1 LCFDSPFKLFKMKL
15 LPLGVQ
21 HFDDLI
27 QENRIYVDKT
37 ALIYQLATTGK
48 IYFLSRP
55 RRFGKSLL
63 VSTLKQLFEGNKILF
78 KDLWIA
84 DKWDWSKTHPVI
96 HISFAALDFL
106 NDNLGAAISDRLHK
120 IAGESGLVLTKKT
133 YKSQFEELI
142 ELLYQKTKQQ
152 VVILI
157 DEYDKPIVHYL
168 EYDTMDQAEKN
179 QKILKNFY
187 SSLKDAGAMIRF
199 LFITGV
205 SKFSKVSLFS
215 DLNHMTDLTLQP
227 EYAGLT
233 GYTQTELKHYFS
245 EYLQRAV
252 NVTEMPYEQLLSEMQ
267 LWYNGYSWD
276 GKTWV
281 YNPYG
286 TLQFLNSPE
295 FRNYWF
301 ASGTPTFLIHQMKRH
316 GQFQAENVWVEDG
329 FLEKYDLDNISVIQ
343 LLFQTGYLTVKEK
356 NKYPVRYRLD
366 FPNKEVRE
374 SMYRFMLDEL
384 APNPLRTN
392 TGMTVEDLKFAFETN
407 NLVRVRAIITSV
419 LADLPHDTFKDGS
432 EGLYHGVIHILF
444 QYLGATL
451 QSEVHSSIGRADTV
465 VQTPT
470 HVYIFEFKIKES
482 ADAALR
488 QIVRNRYADKYRA
501 SNKPILAIG
510 VKFNPQSRTIES
522 WRTKKL

>member
-1 LCFDSPFKLFKMKL
+1 
-15 LPLGVQ
+15 
-21 HFDDLI
+21 
-27 QENRIYVDKT
+27 T
-37 ALIYQLATTGK
+37 TTGK

-84 DKWDWSKTHPVI
+84 DKWDWSQTHPVI
-96 HISFAALDFL
+96 HISFAALDFVE
-106 NDNLGAAISDRLHK
+106 DNLAAAISDRLHK
-120 IAGESGLVLTKKT
+120 IADESGLVLTKKA

-157 DEYDKPIVHYL
+157 DEYDKPIVQYL
-168 EYDTMDQAEKN
+168 EYDTMYQAEKN

-233 GYTQTELKHYFS
+233 GYTQSELIHYFDD
-245 EYLQRAV
+245 YLQRAV
-252 NVTEMPYEQLLSEMQ
+252 VETEMPYEQLLAEMQ
-267 LWYNGYSWD
+267 VWYNGYSWD

-281 YNPYG
+281 YNPCG
-286 TLQFLNSPE
+286 TLEFLFSPE

-301 ASGTPTFLIHQMKRH
+301 ESGTPTFLMRQIKKHES
-316 GQFQAENVWVEDG
+316 FQSKNVWVEND

-343 LLFQTGYLTVKEK
+343 LLFLTGYLTVKEK
-356 NKYPVRYRLD
+356 SINPIRYRLG
-366 FPNKEVRE
+366 FPNQEVRN
-374 SMYRFMLDEL
+374 SILML
-384 APNPLRTN
+384 P
-392 TGMTVEDLKFAFETN
+392 
-407 NLVRVRAIITSV
+407 
-419 LADLPHDTFKDGS
+419 FKAY
-432 EGLYHGVIHILF
+432 E
-444 QYLGATL
+444 
-451 QSEVHSSIGRADTV
+451 R
-465 VQTPT
+465 
-470 HVYIFEFKIKES
+470 
-482 ADAALR
+482 
-488 QIVRNRYADKYRA
+488 
-501 SNKPILAIG
+501 
-510 VKFNPQSRTIES
+510 
-522 WRTKKL
+522 